1 MIVVECYTDIS
12 DLDAFIDTIST
23 IRSEHDCLLQVVDA
37 RYIAGEIHIQT
48 AIDHTLRAVQQDDMI
63 ARDPNVELM
72 LYLAASR
79 QINNAFDIGIGSGRT
94 PALVIIHGG
103 DEDKARNEVF
113 NLDGVTVSNL
123 NSGTEYGSQ
132 QHLQKWFD
140 ITDQELATD
149 IPIEFLVSER
159 VALLTVE
166 K

>member
-23 IRSEHDCLLQVVDA
+23 IRSERDCLLQVVDA
-37 RYIAGEIHIQT
+37 RYIAGETHIQT
-48 AIDHTLRAVQQDDMI
+48 AVDHTLRAVQQDDMI

-79 QINNAFDIGIGSGRT
+79 QINNAFNIGIGSGRT
-94 PALVIIHGG
+94 PALIILHGG
-103 DEDKARNEVF
+103 DEDKARDEVS
-113 NLDGVTVSNL
+113 NVDGVTVSNL
-123 NSGTEYGSQ
+123 NPGTEYGSQ

-140 ITDQELATD
+140 ITDQELATNL
-149 IPIEFLVSER
+149 PIEFLVSER